1 MRQFLSLLFAIL
13 FIVAIIL
20 VGRAV
25 YGVFREAQAQEADDG
40 LDKPVVYLVDFEDEE
55 ERALALLSA
64 ERGGATLQGIRR
76 ALAEQGLG
84 YRVWMDRQGD
94 IYIQR

>member
-25 YGVFREAQAQEADDG
+25 YGVFREAQAQEADDW

-55 ERALALLSA
+55 ERTLALLSA

>member
-25 YGVFREAQAQEADDG
+25 YGVFGEAQAQEEEDWLDG
-40 LDKPVVYLVDFEDEE
+40 PVLYLVNFEDEE

-64 ERGGATLQGIRR
+64 ERGGSTLEGIRR
-76 ALAEQGLG
+76 ALEEQGLG
-84 YRVWMDRQGD
+84 YRVWIDRQGD
-94 IYIQR
+94 IYIQK